1 VNLDLLGVVVAAGI
15 VAYALG
21 RAVMDALKKAGSEK
35 ERADRAEADTA
46 TAERQGEIMA
56 QQKDLSDVEDDLRN
70 GRF

>member
-1 VNLDLLGVVVAAGI
+1 MNPTLLAALAVAGL

-21 RAVMDALKKAGSEK
+21 RAVMDALGKAGSEK
-35 ERADRAEADTA
+35 ERADRAEADASTA
-46 TAERQGEIMA
+46 KRQGQIMA